1 MVSSQ
6 KSRMLTEEILR
17 NSYSVPSIPVA
28 IPTLSR
34 SQSPT
39 QNSTSKLPTT
49 IETTKL
55 AVVLQ
60 NPMTMEFLQFMPQ
73 TQLITTPTTSDVDG
87 NVFKNAWSWPRH
99 PQAPQLPH
107 EVQDVPRHPQVP
119 QLPHDVPHDVQITE
133 TAPAVSHAS
142 HAPKALPEKV
152 REELMAQHH
161 VPRHPQVPQLQQPDV
176 QIPEP
181 AAAVSHASHA
191 PRRSL
196 LNPRMRSLQSP
207 RIHLLNNNV
216 KNNHIWTYLKCSL
229 KILMHEETFK
239 KGSYD

>member
-73 TQLITTPTTSDVDG
+73 TQLITTQTTSDVDG
-87 NVFKNAWSWPRH
+87 NVFKNA
-99 PQAPQLPH
+99 
-107 EVQDVPRHPQVP
+107 
-119 QLPHDVPHDVQITE
+119 
-133 TAPAVSHAS
+133 
-142 HAPKALPEKV
+142 
-152 REELMAQHH
+152 
-161 VPRHPQVPQLQQPDV
+161 
-176 QIPEP
+176 
-181 AAAVSHASHA
+181 
-191 PRRSL
+191 RSE
-196 LNPRMRSLQSP
+196 S
-207 RIHLLNNNV
+207 V
-216 KNNHIWTYLKCSL
+216 V
-229 KILMHEETFK
+229 
-239 KGSYD
+239 

>member
-1 MVSSQ
+1 MLIFSFEVSKVSDTVQKLWFSMVKVQQMVSSQ
-6 KSRMLTEEILR
+6 ISRMLTEEILR
-17 NSYSVPSIPVA
+17 NSYSVLSNPVA
-28 IPTLSR
+28 ILTLSR

-107 EVQDVPRHPQVP
+107 
-119 QLPHDVPHDVQITE
+119 
-133 TAPAVSHAS
+133 
-142 HAPKALPEKV
+142 
-152 REELMAQHH
+152 
-161 VPRHPQVPQLQQPDV
+161 
-176 QIPEP
+176 
-181 AAAVSHASHA
+181 
-191 PRRSL
+191 
-196 LNPRMRSLQSP
+196 
-207 RIHLLNNNV
+207 
-216 KNNHIWTYLKCSL
+216 
-229 KILMHEETFK
+229 
-239 KGSYD
+239 